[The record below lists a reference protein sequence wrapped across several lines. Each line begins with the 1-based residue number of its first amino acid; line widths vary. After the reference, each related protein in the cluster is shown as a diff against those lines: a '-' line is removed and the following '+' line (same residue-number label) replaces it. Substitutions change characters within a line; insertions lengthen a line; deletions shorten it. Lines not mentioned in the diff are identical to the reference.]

1 MCVVSMVTRDFY
13 ENNKTA
19 PWMDGSRWFTVRP
32 GLVDPFIRRSEFEK
46 LKVQFEELAKD
57 IAQAKQQDINEG
69 NPDCE
74 KEESIELLK
83 AIAEKLGI
91 NLNL

>member
-13 ENNKTA
+13 RDYIMPNA
-19 PWMDGSRWFTVRP
+19 V
-32 GLVDPFIRRSEFEK
+32 PFPNATYYEKVVTRAEFEK
-46 LKVQFEELAKD
+46 LKEQFEQLAKD
-57 IAQAKQQDINEG
+57 IAKAKQQDIDDG

-83 AIAEKLGI
+83 AIAEKLGV
-91 NLNL
+91 NLEL